1 MLFHS
6 TVFGPIKSRRLG
18 TSLGVNLEPNNGK
31 ICSFDCVYCEA
42 GLNKDGR
49 EDTVMPTREQVYSDL
64 EAYLKGDHEP
74 LDTITFAGNG
84 EPTLHPEFAEI
95 IDDTIRLR
103 NRYAPQ
109 TQISVLTNAWQIK
122 NPKVAM
128 ALRKVDNNI
137 LKLDSALPASVAAIN
152 RPNTGEFDLE
162 AHINDMAQF
171 AGNCIIQTLFLT
183 GNTVDN
189 TTDAEVAA
197 LLKAYAVIQPKSV
210 QIYSL
215 DRKTPFDTLKP
226 VTREFL
232 DGVAVKIRK
241 LGIGVTVT
249 I

>member
-6 TVFGPIKSRRLG
+6 TIFGPIHSRRLG
-18 TSLGVNLEPNNGK
+18 TSLGVNLEPDNGK

-49 EDTVMPTREQVYSDL
+49 DDKVIPTRQKVRDDL
-64 EAYLKGDHEP
+64 EEFFRGNSEP
-74 LDTITFAGNG
+74 IDSITFAGNG

-137 LKLDSALPASVAAIN
+137 LKLDSAIKSSVLAIN
-152 RPNTGEFDLE
+152 RPNNPDFDLD
-162 AHINDMAQF
+162 AHIRDLAMF
-171 AGNCIIQTLFLT
+171 SGNCIIQTLFLT

-189 TTDAEVAA
+189 TTDAEVSA

-215 DRKTPFDTLKP
+215 DRKTPFDTLRP

-232 DGVAVKIRK
+232 DGVAAKIRK
-241 LGIGVTVT
+241 LGIGVSVT
-249 I
+249 L